1 MDESVLA
8 FLGFV
13 GIFVALDV
21 AALRFGVDSR
31 RLTRELPLPGEPVVR
46 VSPDNGRHLCALPTL
61 EALEDHPLLAWP
73 APPRSLVPIARCT
86 SSGSATD
93 PCLFCAAE
101 KALTGGVIR

>member
-1 MDESVLA
+1 MDDSVLA

-13 GIFVALDV
+13 GIFVVLAV

-31 RLTRELPLPGEPVVR
+31 RLTRELPLPGESVVR
-46 VSPDNGRHLCALPTL
+46 ISPDNGRHPCALPTL

-86 SSGSATD
+86 SSGSAAD
-93 PCLFCAAE
+93 PCLFGAE
-101 KALTGGVIR
+101 EKSP